1 VEKAKI
7 DKEILQS
14 KKSDAIEKLALNL
27 ANNQTNYDIA
37 NSQIATKAK
46 ARQIA
51 KLALTQAEKE
61 FRYGTIKSSQLIEAE
76 NDLESAELDYQ
87 TAVFNQRRSAVE
99 LMKSTQN
106 LHIEEL

>member
-1 VEKAKI
+1 L
-7 DKEILQS
+7 D
-14 KKSDAIEKLALNL
+14 KLALNL

-76 NDLESAELDYQ
+76 NDLETAELDYQ

-106 LHIEEL
+106 LNIEDL

>member
-1 VEKAKI
+1 
-7 DKEILQS
+7 
-14 KKSDAIEKLALNL
+14 NL